1 MCININNYNHT
12 NNMNA
17 MEYAAGRCTCTTTS
31 CTTSCAS
38 VAEVNG

>member
-1 MCININNYNHT
+1 MCINVNNYNHT

-17 MEYAAGRCTCTTTS
+17 MEYAAGRCTCTTS